1 MTVKL
6 LIASTLDGYIATK
19 EESLQWLFDVEG
31 EGDNGYGAFYSDIDT
46 IIMGKKTYDW
56 LEKEQ
61 AGQWPY
67 SDKTSYILTHQKI
80 SSTDNIVFIDK
91 EKLTELSVNFADTD
105 KNIWVVGGGEVIKL
119 FIENHWVDELQVTI
133 APVLL
138 GDGISLFP
146 SGNYKEKLQL
156 IDTKIYGQF
165 VELHYLVKK

>member
-6 LIASTLDGYIATK
+6 FIASTLDGYIATK

-31 EGDNGYGAFYSDIDT
+31 EGDNGYGAFYSDIGT

-91 EKLTELSVNFADTD
+91 EKLTELSVNFAIT
-105 KNIWVVGGGEVIKL
+105 GGFRK
-119 FIENHWVDELQVTI
+119 
-133 APVLL
+133 
-138 GDGISLFP
+138 
-146 SGNYKEKLQL
+146 
-156 IDTKIYGQF
+156 
-165 VELHYLVKK
+165 

>member
-6 LIASTLDGYIATK
+6 FIASTLDGYIATK

-31 EGDNGYGAFYSDIDT
+31 EGDNGYDAFYSGIDT

-67 SDKTSYILTHQKI
+67 TDKTSYILTHQEI
-80 SSTDNIVFIDK
+80 SATDNIIFIDK
-91 EKLTELSVNFADTD
+91 EKLTELSVNFADND

-119 FIENHWVDELQVTI
+119 
-133 APVLL
+133 
-138 GDGISLFP
+138 
-146 SGNYKEKLQL
+146 
-156 IDTKIYGQF
+156 
-165 VELHYLVKK
+165 

>member
-6 LIASTLDGYIATK
+6 FIASTLDGYIATK

-31 EGDNGYGAFYSDIDT
+31 EGDNGYGAFYSDIGT

-91 EKLTELSVNFADTD
+91 EKL
-105 KNIWVVGGGEVIKL
+105 
-119 FIENHWVDELQVTI
+119 
-133 APVLL
+133 
-138 GDGISLFP
+138 
-146 SGNYKEKLQL
+146 
-156 IDTKIYGQF
+156 
-165 VELHYLVKK
+165 